1 MAGILPDAGT
11 ASLPPDRPP
20 DSTLPSSM
28 PSSAHASR
36 AATIRREI
44 AALAARMMAEDGIS
58 DFGFAK
64 RKAARQLGARDT
76 DALPNNAEIEA
87 ELRAWQAL
95 YQDDEQAERLFEMR
109 SAAVGVMRLLADFR
123 PYLTGGALDGT
134 AGRYSE
140 LEIELYPES
149 AKEVEIFF
157 LNQNLAYEHR
167 EPRRPAPNAP
177 EAILAFD
184 WDEVPVRL
192 SIYDAGA
199 ERNGRRGQERA
210 RLTQVEALLAP
221 RATDGETP
229 ETA

>member
-1 MAGILPDAGT
+1 MHSHAPHSGT
-11 ASLPPDRPP
+11 L
-20 DSTLPSSM
+20 
-28 PSSAHASR
+28 
-36 AATIRREI
+36 RREI

-64 RKAARQLGARDT
+64 RKAAKQLGATDS

-95 YQDDEQAERLFEMR
+95 YQDEEQPERLYEMR
-109 SAAVGVMRLLADFR
+109 SAAVEVMRLLADFR

-157 LNQNLAYEHR
+157 LNQDFHYEHR
-167 EPRRPAPNAP
+167 EPRRPAPNTP
-177 EAILAFD
+177 EAILTFD
-184 WDEVPVRL
+184 WDDVPVRL
-192 SIYDAGA
+192 SIYPAGA
-199 ERNGRRGQERA
+199 ERSGRRQERA
-210 RLTQVEALLAP
+210 RLAQVEALLASSSLDEQAAP
-221 RATDGETP
+221 SGD
-229 ETA
+229 